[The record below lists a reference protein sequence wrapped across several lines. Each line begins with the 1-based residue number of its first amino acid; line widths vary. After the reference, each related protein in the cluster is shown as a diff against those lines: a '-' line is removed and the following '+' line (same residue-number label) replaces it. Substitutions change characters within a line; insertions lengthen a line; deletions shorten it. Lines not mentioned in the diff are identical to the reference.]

1 MLSGFSI
8 FSIAVVFFAVS
19 PAAND
24 GLHEDQSPRNPKATF
39 VKANESYEKG
49 DYSGAVEQYSELER
63 LGIENADLYYNIGN
77 AYYKIERIGRAIL
90 YYERARRI
98 NPRNK
103 DINENLALA
112 NLMLQDKQ
120 FVKKESWLG
129 SLVAHL
135 SMNLTLDESIFLT
148 SCFYMLLSVLSI
160 AFIFFNTRLIR
171 SVHSRF
177 FALSPGRFLG
187 MNPRQDF
194 LAALVLVLVLC
205 MISGGLALD
214 KYTRLEGRRTAI
226 IVEEEVLVYSAP
238 SKNSTVQFR
247 IHEGT
252 RTTIKET
259 RNGWQRI
266 SLPGGL
272 SGWIPAGPAERI

>member
-8 FSIAVVFFAVS
+8 FLIAGVFFAVFL
-19 PAAND
+19 AANES
-24 GLHEDQSPRNPKATF
+24 LHEDQLPRNPKAAF
-39 VKANESYEKG
+39 VEANKSYEKG
-49 DYSGAVEQYSELER
+49 DYSGAVELYSELER

-77 AYYKIERIGRAIL
+77 AYYKIGKIGRAIL

-112 NLMLQDKQ
+112 RLMLRDKQ
-120 FVKKESWLG
+120 FVKKESWFG
-129 SLVAHL
+129 SLMAHL
-135 SMNLTLDESIFLT
+135 SMNLTLDESVFLT
-148 SCFYMLLSVLSI
+148 SCFYLLLSVLSI

-177 FALSPGRFLG
+177 YALSPGRFLG
-187 MNPRQDF
+187 LNPRQDF
-194 LAALVLVLVLC
+194 LTAVVSVLVLC
-205 MISGGLALD
+205 MISGGLSLD
-214 KYTRLEGRRTAI
+214 KYMRLEGRRTAI
-226 IVEEEVLVYSAP
+226 IVAEEVLVYSAP
-238 SKNSTVQFR
+238 SQNSTLQFR

-252 RTTIKET
+252 RTIIKET